1 MTTTTTIVNLTPHA
15 LVLLGP
21 SGEETIIPPSGAVAR
36 VTSRPGA
43 AEALEGV
50 PVPVI
55 GATVFGEVEGL
66 PAPVPGTYYLVS
78 GLVAGRTSRADV
90 LAPATGPNDNA
101 RRDEAGR
108 ITGVRA
114 LVRAGSR

>member
-1 MTTTTTIVNLTPHA
+1 MTTTIVNLTPPA

-43 AEALEGV
+43 AEAVEGV

-55 GATVFGEVEGL
+55 GAPAFGEVEGL

-78 GLVAGRTSRADV
+78 GLVASRTSRADV
-90 LAPATGPNDNA
+90 LAPATGPNDNP